1 MAVVRNQSIAS
12 QLFAQCGLLAALMA
26 VAFLVCAPLGYF
38 LCGPIGVGAA
48 AAAAAFVLVSST
60 LGLALGELLRKP
72 GDALMSMLV
81 GMMIRMS
88 LPLAACVIVQL
99 NGGALADAGFVFYVL
114 GFYMVGL
121 AVDTC
126 LLVRQLNQKTN

>member
-26 VAFLVCAPLGYF
+26 VAFVVCAPLGF
-38 LCGPIGVGAA
+38 CTCGGMGVAA
-48 AAAAAFVLVSST
+48 AGAAAAFVLVSSA
-60 LGLALGELLRKP
+60 LGLAVGEVLRKP
-72 GDALMSMLV
+72 GDALLSMLA
-81 GMMIRMS
+81 GMAIRMS

-114 GFYMVGL
+114 GFYMIGL

-126 LLVRQLNQKTN
+126 ILVRQLNQKTN